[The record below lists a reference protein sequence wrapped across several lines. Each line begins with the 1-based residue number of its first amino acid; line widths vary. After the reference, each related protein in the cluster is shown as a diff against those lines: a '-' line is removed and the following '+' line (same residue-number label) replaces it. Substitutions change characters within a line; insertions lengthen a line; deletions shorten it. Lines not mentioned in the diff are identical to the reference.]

1 MRAALATYLNGKKLL
16 LAVAAPA
23 EARAVARGAGAGD
36 IALREWELIEL
47 APGVEMVVTG
57 VGKACAAGG
66 VARVLDVTRHG
77 AAVSVGVAGGYPPR
91 ELGAVVVATAC
102 VLADEGVVSAQG
114 FQDIAALGFGP
125 TSEGVSIPVPAAL
138 ADALAVPGAVRGPV
152 ATVSTCSGTDALAE
166 ELQRRTGAVAE
177 AMEGAAVAVAGSRL
191 GVPVG
196 EVRVVSNTTGDRA
209 RQVWK
214 LAEALEGLSGVIG
227 SWLSG

>member
-1 MRAALATYLNGKKLL
+1 
-16 LAVAAPA
+16 
-23 EARAVARGAGAGD
+23 
-36 IALREWELIEL
+36 
-47 APGVEMVVTG
+47 
-57 VGKACAAGG
+57 
-66 VARVLDVTRHG
+66 
-77 AAVSVGVAGGYPPR
+77 
-91 ELGAVVVATAC
+91 VVVATAC